1 MPYLFYLGNNVD
13 LSGGNVF
20 RLSVVNG
27 TTGPSNTE
35 AYFDTV
41 DITVVPTASPTT
53 GAGAQATP
61 TTTTLVASSA
71 GAITTANTGVSS
83 ANTQQASPTINS
95 GGSGS
100 SNSTA
105 IGAGVGVGVGVPL
118 ILGLIALGI
127 FLQKKKRRQRAAAGI
142 ATYNASTNPRSPAE
156 KTRPMTNELHSQPVE
171 ELPAYNETGS
181 GTVRG
186 ELP

>member
-35 AYFDTV
+35 AYFDTA

-61 TTTTLVASSA
+61 TGTTLVASSA
-71 GAITTANTGVSS
+71 GAVTAATTGAPS
-83 ANTQQASPTINS
+83 ANTPQASSTTNS
-95 GGSGS
+95 GGSES

-118 ILGLIALGI
+118 ILALLGLGI
-127 FLQKKKRRQRAAAGI
+127 FLQKRKRQRAAAGV
-142 ATYNASTNPRSPAE
+142 ATYNASTNPSSPAE
-156 KTRPMTNELHSQPVE
+156 KTRPTTNELQSRPVE
-171 ELPAYNETGS
+171 ELPAYTEMGG